1 MIRRFPS
8 LRLADRLT
16 LRQQTAIMTG
26 VLCIVMV
33 GVVTIGAAA
42 LARRQAIRDANLEL
56 AALARTMV
64 DRLDQNMAERYRE
77 IRNIASLE
85 PLRGVWQG
93 DPARARSILAQLQS
107 TLDDYAWL
115 GLAAPD
121 GTVRAATRGMLEG
134 ASVAQRP
141 WFINGLK
148 GATVEDVHDAKLLD
162 QLLRKRPDDAPF
174 RFVDVAVPVFS
185 QNGTAAGVLGAH
197 LSWNWA
203 SDLRANVLRQ
213 SGSAHESEIWVLGR
227 DGNVLLG
234 PAGAD
239 AVARPLLDAARSGD
253 VAAFDDSSRGRP
265 TLAAL
270 VATRGQGDYPGLGWI
285 VMARQPVDVALGP
298 ANRLTL
304 VIAGLGLLASL
315 LGIGLAWLFA
325 GTVSRPLT
333 RLCGTID
340 LIGRDPSAAGIQRQ
354 HGSRDVLRLSAAMRS
369 LLRRLGT
376 AEQTVRET
384 QDAVREVELK
394 AQAQALAAE
403 EKTRRLGSDI
413 HTLRALADTDP
424 LTGLFNRRAFLPF
437 AEDAMNYFKRY
448 HRDVGVLMFDIDHFK
463 RVNDSFGHAAGDEV
477 IRSVGKII
485 AGQIRT
491 TDKVARFG
499 GEEFVVLLRE
509 TDAAGATLLANRI
522 REAIEA
528 TVITQDL
535 TQMSITISIGAAMAS
550 KADRDIEDVI
560 ARADAALY
568 QAKSAGRNRVVMAPV
583 GTRAGKAGLARA
595 A

>member
-1 MIRRFPS
+1 MHWRIVSR
-8 LRLADRLT
+8 RLADRLT
-16 LRQQTAIMTG
+16 VRQQTAIMTG
-26 VLCIVMV
+26 LLCIATV
-33 GVVTIGAAA
+33 GVVAIGAAL
-42 LARRQAIRDANLEL
+42 LARRDAIRDANLEL
-56 AALARTMV
+56 AAMARTMA
-64 DRLDQNMAERYRE
+64 DRLDQNMFERYRE
-77 IRNIASLE
+77 IKNIANLE

-93 DPARARSILAQLQS
+93 DPAKARGVLTQLQS
-107 TLDDYAWL
+107 TLEDYAWL

-141 WFINGLK
+141 WFLNGLK
-148 GATVEDVHDAKLLD
+148 GTTVEDVHDAKLLAE
-162 QLLRKRPDDAPF
+162 LLRKGPDTAPF

-185 QNGTAAGVLGAH
+185 QTGALAGVLGAH

-203 SDLRANVLRQ
+203 SEVRSTVLHKHGADL
-213 SGSAHESEIWVLGR
+213 ESDIWVLGR
-227 DGNVLLG
+227 EGNILLG
-234 PAGAD
+234 PAK
-239 AVARPLLDAARSGD
+239 AAPPPATSLAEAKAGL
-253 VAAFDDSSRGRP
+253 AATFDDASGERP
-265 TLAAL
+265 MLTAL

-285 VMARQPVDVALGP
+285 VAARRPVDVALGP
-298 ANRLTL
+298 ANRLML
-304 VIAGLGLLASL
+304 VIGGLGLLVAAA
-315 LGIGLAWLFA
+315 GAALAWLFA
-325 GTVSRPLT
+325 GTVTRPLT
-333 RLCGTID
+333 RLCGSID
-340 LIGRDPSAAGIQRQ
+340 LIGRDPAALGVQHQ
-354 HGSRDVLRLSAAMRS
+354 HGSRDVLQLSAAMRS

-376 AEQTVRET
+376 AEKIVRET

-437 AEDAMNYFKRY
+437 AEDAMNYYKRY
-448 HRDVGVLMFDIDHFK
+448 HRDLGILMFDIDHFK
-463 RVNDSFGHAAGDEV
+463 RVNDTFGHAAGDEV

-509 TDAAGATLLANRI
+509 TDEAGAALLANRI
-522 REAIEA
+522 REAIEN
-528 TVITQDL
+528 TVVTQGL
-535 TQMSITISIGAAMAS
+535 LHLSITISIGAAMAR

-568 QAKSAGRNRVVMAPV
+568 QAKSAGRNRVV
-583 GTRAGKAGLARA
+583 LATPEIALNQA